1 MSIIVIRGDFKM
13 NEINKIYQ
21 KHVTNELKL
30 VADPDHAILNK
41 DKVKTKTLAF
51 LCELGKVGEEAK
63 VFSFWDNSSTNNKD
77 LLDYYIDGLHM
88 LMSIGFE
95 LHVDSL
101 KNYQEISNDDNV
113 ANQLIKVYQSALK
126 VLDTYSFEAFQNCI
140 DDYFIFG
147 FKIGL
152 DFDTILKNYANN

>member
-1 MSIIVIRGDFKM
+1 M

-21 KHVTNELKL
+21 KHVSNELKL
-30 VADPDHAILNK
+30 VTDPNHAILNK

-63 VFSFWDNSSTNNKD
+63 VFSFWDSSSTDSKELMD
-77 LLDYYIDGLHM
+77 CYIDGLHM

-95 LHVDSL
+95 LHVDNL
-101 KNYQEISNDDNV
+101 KNYQEISDSKDITD
-113 ANQLIKVYQSALK
+113 QLIKVYQSTLK
-126 VLDTYSFEAFQNCI
+126 VIDTYTFEAFQNCI
-140 DDYFIFG
+140 DDYFTLG

-152 DFDTILKNYANN
+152 DFDTILQNYSNN

>member
-1 MSIIVIRGDFKM
+1 M
-13 NEINKIYQ
+13 NELNKIYQ

-30 VADPDHAILNK
+30 IPDPNHTILNK

-51 LCELGKVGEEAK
+51 LCELGRVGEEAK
-63 VFSFWDNSSTNNKD
+63 VFSFWDESSTNDKE

-101 KNYQEISNDDNV
+101 KNYQEISDSINV
-113 ANQLIKVYQSALK
+113 TDQLIRVYQDALK
-126 VLDTYSFEAFQNCI
+126 IIETYTFEAFQNCI
-140 DDYFIFG
+140 DDYFTLG
-147 FKIGL
+147 FNIGL
-152 DFDTILKNYANN
+152 DFDIILQNYSNG

>member
-1 MSIIVIRGDFKM
+1 M

-21 KHVTNELKL
+21 NHVTNELKL
-30 VADPDHAILNK
+30 INNSDTSILNK
-41 DKVKTKTLAF
+41 DKVEAKVLAF

-63 VFSFWDNSSTNNKD
+63 VFSFWDNSSTNNKE

-95 LHVDSL
+95 LHVDKL
-101 KNYQEISNDDNV
+101 KNFQEINDTIDP
-113 ANQLIKVYQSALK
+113 AKQLLKVYYSALR
-126 VLDTYSFEAFQNCI
+126 VNETYSFEVFQNCI
-140 DDYFIFG
+140 DDYFALG

-152 DFDTILKNYANN
+152 DFDTILNHYTEK

>member
-1 MSIIVIRGDFKM
+1 M

-21 KHVTNELKL
+21 KHVSNELKL
-30 VADPDHAILNK
+30 VTDPNHAILNK

-63 VFSFWDNSSTNNKD
+63 VFSLWDSSSTDSKELMD
-77 LLDYYIDGLHM
+77 CYIDGLHM

-95 LHVDSL
+95 LHVDNL
-101 KNYQEISNDDNV
+101 KNYQEISDSKDITD
-113 ANQLIKVYQSALK
+113 QLIKVYQSALK
-126 VLDTYSFEAFQNCI
+126 VIDTYTFEAFQNCI
-140 DDYFIFG
+140 DDYFTLG

-152 DFDTILKNYANN
+152 DFDTILQNYSNN

>member
-1 MSIIVIRGDFKM
+1 M

-21 KHVTNELKL
+21 AHMSHELKL
-30 VADPDHAILNK
+30 VVDPNHAVLNK
-41 DKVKTKTLAF
+41 DKVEAKVLAF

-63 VFSFWDNSSTNNKD
+63 VFNKEI
-77 LLDYYIDGLHM
+77 LNYYTDALHM

-95 LHVDSL
+95 LHVDKL
-101 KNYQEISNDDNV
+101 KNYQEINNSNNI

-126 VLDTYSFEAFQNCI
+126 VNETYSFEAFQNCI
-140 DDYFIFG
+140 DDYFTLG

-152 DFDTILKNYANN
+152 DFDTILANYSSQKD

>member
-1 MSIIVIRGDFKM
+1 M

-21 KHVTNELKL
+21 KHVSNELKL
-30 VADPDHAILNK
+30 VTDPNHAILNK

-63 VFSFWDNSSTNNKD
+63 VFSFWDSSSTDSKELMD
-77 LLDYYIDGLHM
+77 CYIDGLHM

-95 LHVDSL
+95 LHDDNL
-101 KNYQEISNDDNV
+101 KNYQEISDSKDITD
-113 ANQLIKVYQSALK
+113 QLIKVYQSALK
-126 VLDTYSFEAFQNCI
+126 VIDTYTFEAFQNCI
-140 DDYFIFG
+140 DDYFTLG

-152 DFDTILKNYANN
+152 DFDTILQNYSNN

>member
-1 MSIIVIRGDFKM
+1 M

-21 KHVTNELKL
+21 KHVSNELKL
-30 VADPDHAILNK
+30 VTDPNHAILNK

-63 VFSFWDNSSTNNKD
+63 VFSFWDSSSTDSKELMD
-77 LLDYYIDGLHM
+77 CYIDGLHM

-95 LHVDSL
+95 LHVDNQ
-101 KNYQEISNDDNV
+101 KNYQEISDSKDITD
-113 ANQLIKVYQSALK
+113 QLIKVYQSALK
-126 VLDTYSFEAFQNCI
+126 VIDTYTFEAFQNCI
-140 DDYFIFG
+140 DDYFTLG

-152 DFDTILKNYANN
+152 DFDTILQNYSNN